1 MLDQGYDLSEI
12 FDDERLKALAAALG
26 ISDDHA
32 LSELTEGLN
41 SRYPDSSHDDT
52 LASANAIRDL
62 LDEGWLTPENL
73 DSEDE
78 GGEGVDSNGN
88 DLDDEDDDDDY
99 EDDDYDYED
108 DDGYGDYEDYD
119 DDDEDFD
126 DDFDEEEDEDDSSS
140 TPSDKNVK
148 DKKSDKGCVS
158 DETMK
163 NIIGALADI

>member
-1 MLDQGYDLSEI
+1 MLDKGYDLSEI

-26 ISDDHA
+26 ISEDQA
-32 LSELTEGLN
+32 LAELTEGLN

-88 DLDDEDDDDDY
+88 ELDDEDY
-99 EDDDYDYED
+99 EDDEYDEYDYED
-108 DDGYGDYEDYD
+108 DDGYDDYEDYD

-126 DDFDEEEDEDDSSS
+126 DDFDEEEDEDDNSS
-140 TPSDKNVK
+140 TPSDEKVK